1 MVVRMAT
8 TLITIM
14 SSISVKPRA
23 ARRARV
29 LQFGSFMVIPC
40 GRSIGHAFAPVGL
53 AALVEI
59 RAHTQHLDAGET
71 GDAAAGAAAAAAAA
85 TGGCRRKQ
93 EGGVGGDAALAQI
106 LAPFVRG
113 QRAVLVAV

>member
-8 TLITIM
+8 TLIPTM

-23 ARRARV
+23 ARGVRV
-29 LQFGSFMVIPC
+29 LQFDSFMGFPC
-40 GRSIGHAFAPVGL
+40 GRSIGHAFTPVGL

-59 RAHTQHLDAGET
+59 RAHAQHLDAGEA
-71 GDAAAGAAAAAAAA
+71 GDAAGGAAGAATATATSAA
-85 TGGCRRKQ
+85 REQ
-93 EGGVGGDAALAQI
+93 EGAVRRDAALPQS

-113 QRAVLVAV
+113 QP